1 MTHSISRRRAFACAA
16 VALLAPACLKA
27 PDDGSELYSSYIV
40 PADVDVPMLDDDMP
54 SLMKLDANDGFMG
67 TRIPLRTGFAGGVP
81 VQYWDLGQLMAISI
95 KPMWIFR
102 RRLQDGSDQWIGHP
116 NLIDSI
122 PGDTPYTPLRQL
134 YKVYMTGAWDG
145 ERIAS
150 LRALED
156 AIEFHLV
163 EAPVPQD
170 VFVNCVVTPKS
181 MRLQDSADPNDTI
194 DPQPTYYRGKI
205 VHQFCIQ
212 YNNDDS
218 VGVGMLPIKNQMFN
232 PGNAYLLRRENEL
245 SPLDETLLKA
255 DLNEDGDMLDTNTVF
270 DTNVGDPGY
279 TSIWKSLDVAVPR
292 DYLFGTSTSEDELFD
307 ELPSGLAGKA
317 DRVIQYKDNAVFLN
331 RPIKRV
337 LP

>member
-1 MTHSISRRRAFACAA
+1 MTHFNFRRRALACTA

-40 PADVDVPMLDDDMP
+40 PADAMVPKLEDDMAAK
-54 SLMKLDANDGFMG
+54 MKLDANDGFSG
-67 TRIPLRTGFAGGVP
+67 GVIPLRTGFAGGVP
-81 VQYWDLGQLMAISI
+81 VQYWDLGQLTAISV
-95 KPMWIFR
+95 KPMWIF

-134 YKVYMTGAWDG
+134 YKVYMTEAWDG

-163 EAPVPQD
+163 EAPVPLD
-170 VFVNCVVTPKS
+170 VFADCVVTLKE
-181 MRLQDSADPNDTI
+181 MLLQDSGDGSENVTT
-194 DPQPTYYRGKI
+194 QPTYYRGKE
-205 VHQFCIQ
+205 VNQFCIQ
-212 YNNDDS
+212 YLNDDS
-218 VGVGMLPIKNQMFN
+218 FGVGMLPLKNQSFT

-245 SPLDETLLKA
+245 QPLDESQAKT
-255 DLNEDGDMLDTNTVF
+255 DLNGDGDMTDSNTVF
-270 DTNVGDPGY
+270 DTNVGEPGY

-292 DYLFGTSTSEDELFD
+292 DYVFGTSTSEDDLFD
-307 ELPSGLAGKA
+307 DTPGGLAGKA